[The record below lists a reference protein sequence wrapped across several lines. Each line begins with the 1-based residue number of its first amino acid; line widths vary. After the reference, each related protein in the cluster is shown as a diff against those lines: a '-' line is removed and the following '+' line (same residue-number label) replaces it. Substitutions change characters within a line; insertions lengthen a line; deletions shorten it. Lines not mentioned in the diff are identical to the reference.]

1 MERMENSINP
11 LRGLIECQR
20 RPVNEVQHNISRVII
35 ESRIGEN
42 GGRGLQMIG
51 SPNYRTWSTRL
62 VASRT
67 SLSLCLSPSLC
78 ARIISIL
85 SQRVCRLL
93 TLWWTACWR
102 KYNVPRAP
110 KFLDE
115 ASPLPV
121 ARLYH
126 SVQDDDWNATRWR
139 TTRWWGR
146 RGGSGAWIY
155 WKISSGCCALN
166 VKRLRRM

>member
-67 SLSLCLSPSLC
+67 SLSLSVSLSVCTNHFHPVPARMPSLNTLMDGLLKEIQC
-78 ARIISIL
+78 A
-85 SQRVCRLL
+85 
-93 TLWWTACWR
+93 T
-102 KYNVPRAP
+102 
-110 KFLDE
+110 
-115 ASPLPV
+115 
-121 ARLYH
+121 
-126 SVQDDDWNATRWR
+126 
-139 TTRWWGR
+139 
-146 RGGSGAWIY
+146 
-155 WKISSGCCALN
+155 CAEIPG
-166 VKRLRRM
+166 

>member
-67 SLSLCLSPSLC
+67 SLSLCLSLCLSPSLC

-93 TLWWTACWR
+93 TL
-102 KYNVPRAP
+102 
-110 KFLDE
+110 
-115 ASPLPV
+115 
-121 ARLYH
+121 
-126 SVQDDDWNATRWR
+126 
-139 TTRWWGR
+139 
-146 RGGSGAWIY
+146 
-155 WKISSGCCALN
+155 
-166 VKRLRRM
+166 